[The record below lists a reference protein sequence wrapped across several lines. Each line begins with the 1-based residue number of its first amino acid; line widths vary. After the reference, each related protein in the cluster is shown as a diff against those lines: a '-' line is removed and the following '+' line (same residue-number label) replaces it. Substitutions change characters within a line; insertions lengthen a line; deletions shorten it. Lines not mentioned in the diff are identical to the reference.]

1 VRERARPLPPPPRLR
16 TVAAGDAPL
25 GGVGAMVDSGALW
38 AARDVAA
45 LRARLSRDGYLLL
58 RGALPPLDVCRARR
72 AVLAAL
78 AREVPACFA
87 PGAPPGSRA
96 GGGAAAPGAAR
107 LGLLGRQHIC
117 ALPRVAAVLESRV
130 LFDIAASLLQ
140 VPAADV
146 ITPAFKWARAVAPG
160 EFTGVHADT
169 VFLGGGTSSM
179 LTAWVPLGDVPVE
192 QGALL
197 VAPGSHRLRAFAA
210 LRREYLPR
218 TLGADGTHSG
228 WLAASAAD
236 VARMLPPGAP
246 PPEWVTADFGAGDV
260 AVLRLDVLH
269 MSCRNVSAVV
279 RTSAD
284 TRWQAADA
292 PRDARL
298 RYWRAAD
305 GTLV

>member
-1 VRERARPLPPPPRLR
+1 
-16 TVAAGDAPL
+16 VAAGDAPL
-25 GGVGAMVDSGALW
+25 GGVGEMVDSGPLW

-45 LRARLSRDGYLLL
+45 LRARLARDGYLLL
-58 RGALPPLDVCRARR
+58 RGALPALDVHRARR

-78 AREVPACFA
+78 AREVPSCFA
-87 PGAPPGSRA
+87 PGAPGV
-96 GGGAAAPGAAR
+96 AAPGAAG
-107 LGLLGRQHIC
+107 LGLLSRQHIS
-117 ALPRVAAVLESRV
+117 ALPRVAAVLESPV
-130 LFDIAASLLQ
+130 LFDVASALLH

-146 ITPAFKWARAVAPG
+146 ITPAYKWARAVAPG

-169 VFLGGGTSSM
+169 VFFPGMDVLGGGDTTSAPPHM

-197 VAPGSHRLRAFAA
+197 VAPGSHRLRSFAA

-218 TLGADGTHSG
+218 ALGADGTHSG

-246 PPEWVTADFGAGDV
+246 PPAWVTADFGAGDV

-284 TRWQAADA
+284 TRWQAAAA

-305 GTLV
+305 GALV